1 MNITAINKA
10 FWPKEKKKKKDP
22 KSNKPLDGHQF
33 IVNTEEKG
41 TC

>member
-1 MNITAINKA
+1 MIITAINEA
-10 FWPKEKKKKKDP
+10 FWPPKKKKEP
-22 KSNKPLDGHQF
+22 KPNKALDGHQF